1 MNATFSERA
10 ASLEVVTYTYALRMA
25 LRKAGAFRQRGL
37 AIGLRLPGNANMQ
50 GYADA
55 TKSVLAGNNLA
66 DAFTITKIGDF
77 YKGDY
82 KWSDAVE
89 FLAVKSAVIILMPD
103 DAVMPGNVAVAL
115 DAVVPVV
122 PVRPVHLVSAIK
134 TVSKMSIS
142 KEVAAEVLEYPV
154 ELVFQAMRKGR
165 TPDAAL
171 ARLRSLPSPET
182 RHASQT
188 FGLEELP
195 GYGRAKDWALNLARD
210 LEDWRSGKVPWSDVD
225 TGLLLSGP
233 PGTGKTMFASA
244 VARTC
249 NVEFIATSCAQWQ
262 AAGHLGDLLRAMR
275 KSFRDAGEKAPCI
288 LFIDELDAI
297 GDRCQ
302 FRGDNANYCVQVVN
316 GLLEA
321 IDGAATNEGVVV
333 IAATNYPD
341 SIDPALRRAGRL
353 DRHVTVDL
361 PDYDDRKRILS
372 LHLGITFPDEVMKTA
387 ALATGGFSGADL
399 AQVSKD
405 ARRAARRAGR
415 AVTSDDLL
423 AAAPAMTAVDP
434 ECRRANAF
442 HEAGHVVVG
451 LELKHGT
458 ITSVVVPRSINARS
472 DSYGHVAW
480 RRPATFL
487 RSEGSYRDEIAMFLA
502 GMAAEKIVFGV
513 IFNGVGGGEGSDLQ
527 RATDLATVMVA
538 CLGMGSILYHPASTP
553 RELFALRMSDPVV
566 RGLVEKVMQTEL
578 ERAHRILETRKGDLE
593 TIAMELVER
602 EVMVG
607 EDIVQMLG
615 R

>member
-25 LRKAGAFRQRGL
+25 LRKAGTFRQRGL
-37 AIGLRLPGNANMQ
+37 AIGLRLPENANMQ

-55 TKSVLAGNNLA
+55 TKSVIAGNNLA

-82 KWSDAVE
+82 KWSDAAV
-89 FLAVKSAVIILMPD
+89 FLAVKTGVILLLPD
-103 DAVMPGNVAVAL
+103 DAVMPGQVAVAL

-122 PVRPVHLVSAIK
+122 PVRPVHLASAIK
-134 TVSKMSIS
+134 TVSKMSVS
-142 KEVAAEVLEYPV
+142 REAAAELLEFPI
-154 ELVFQAMRKGR
+154 ELVFQALRKGR

-171 ARLRSLPSPET
+171 ARLRSLPSPDIKT
-182 RHASQT
+182 ASPT
-188 FGLEELP
+188 YGVEDLP

-210 LEDWRSGKVPWSDVD
+210 LEDWRSGKVAWSDVD

-244 VARTC
+244 LARTC
-249 NVEFIATSCAQWQ
+249 NVEFVATSCAQWQ
-262 AAGHLGDLLRAMR
+262 AAGHLGDLLKAMR
-275 KSFRDAGEKAPCI
+275 KSFRDAADEAPCI

-297 GDRCQ
+297 GDRSR
-302 FRGDNANYCVQVVN
+302 FRGDNENYCVQVVN

-321 IDGAATNEGVVV
+321 IDGAAVNEGVVV
-333 IAATNYPD
+333 IAATNFPD
-341 SIDPALRRAGRL
+341 NIDPALKRAGRL
-353 DRHVTVDL
+353 DRHVAVEL

-372 LHLGITFPDEVMKTA
+372 LHLGVALPDEVMRSA
-387 ALATGGFSGADL
+387 ALATGGFTGADL

-415 AVTSDDLL
+415 SITPEDLL
-423 AAAPAMTAVDP
+423 ASAPAMTVVDQ

-451 LELKHGT
+451 LDLKHGT

-502 GMAAEKIVFGV
+502 GMAAEKIVFGETY
-513 IFNGVGGGEGSDLQ
+513 NGVGGGEGSDLQ
-527 RATDLATVMVA
+527 RATDLATLMVA
-538 CLGMGSILYHPASTP
+538 CHGMGSILYHPASTP

-578 ERAHRILETRKGDLE
+578 ERAHRILDRRKGDLE
-593 TIAMELVER
+593 AIAMALMER

-607 EDIVQMLG
+607 EEIVQMLEG
-615 R
+615 

>member
-10 ASLEVVTYTYALRMA
+10 ASLEVVTYTYAVRMA

-50 GYADA
+50 GFADA
-55 TKSVLAGNNLA
+55 TKSVLAGSNLS

-77 YKGDY
+77 FKGDY
-82 KWSDAVE
+82 RWSDAIE
-89 FLAVKSAVIILMPD
+89 FLAVKPGVILLMPD

-115 DAVVPVV
+115 DAAVPVV
-122 PVRPVHLVSAIK
+122 PVRSVHLASAIK
-134 TVSKMSIS
+134 TVSKMSVS
-142 KEVAAEVLEYPV
+142 REVAAELLEFPV
-154 ELVFQAMRKGR
+154 ELVFQALRKGR
-165 TPDAAL
+165 TPDVAL
-171 ARLRSLPSPET
+171 ARLRSLPSPDT
-182 RHASQT
+182 KQASLT
-188 FGLEELP
+188 YGLDDLP
-195 GYGRAKDWALNLARD
+195 GYGRAKDWALSLARD
-210 LEDWRSGKVPWSDVD
+210 LEDWRSGKVAWSDVD

-249 NVEFIATSCAQWQ
+249 GVEFVATSCAQWQ
-262 AAGHLGDLLRAMR
+262 AAGHLGDLLKAMR
-275 KSFRDAGEKAPCI
+275 KSFRDAAGKAPCI
-288 LFIDELDAI
+288 LFIDEFDAI
-297 GDRCQ
+297 GDRSR

-321 IDGAATNEGVVV
+321 LDGAAGHEGVVV
-333 IAATNYPD
+333 IAATNYAD
-341 SIDPALRRAGRL
+341 EIDPALRRPGRL
-353 DRHVTVDL
+353 DRHVVVEL

-372 LHLGITFPDEVMKTA
+372 LHLGVSLPDEVMRSA

-399 AQVSKD
+399 AQVAKD
-405 ARRAARRAGR
+405 ARRVARRAGR
-415 AVTSDDLL
+415 SVIPLDLL
-423 AAAPAMTAVDP
+423 AAAPALTAVDP

-480 RRPATFL
+480 IRPATFL
-487 RSEGSYRDEIAMFLA
+487 RSEGSYRDEIAMFLG
-502 GMAAEKIVFGV
+502 GMAAEQIVFGET
-513 IFNGVGGGEGSDLQ
+513 FNGVGGGEGSDLQ
-527 RATDLATVMVA
+527 RATDLATLMVA

-566 RGLVEKVMQTEL
+566 RGLTEKVMQTEL
-578 ERAHRILETRKGDLE
+578 ERAHRILEERRGELE
-593 TIAMELVER
+593 VLAMVLVER
-602 EVMVG
+602 EVMTG